1 MWELTKR
8 ISLRTLSVLSK
19 VEPEPDLS
27 TGSDQKVPAPVLQL
41 KFKYLSE
48 NLTKIENILT
58 CWSVAQ
64 VNSNKKKTGGKIP
77 RWTVPS

>member
-27 TGSDQKVPAPVLQL
+27 TGSGSGQKVPTPAPQHCLKSTVVGRYPVLKLQL
-41 KFKYLSE
+41 V
-48 NLTKIENILT
+48 NLT
-58 CWSVAQ
+58 AQ
-64 VNSNKKKTGGKIP
+64 VKIKSVL
-77 RWTVPS
+77 RKMTSWANN